1 MHQYYMF
8 RIPPVRFRIFSSIKV
23 TLEEGRLLWHI
34 FTSLQQQVN
43 VLVGKILALEPKE
56 FGLSLLFSVFSVL
69 TNT

>member
-1 MHQYYMF
+1 MF
-8 RIPPVRFRIFSSIKV
+8 RIPPVSFRIFSSIKV

-43 VLVGKILALEPKE
+43 VLVGKILALEPEE
-56 FGLSLLFSVFSVL
+56 FGLLLLFSVFSVL